1 MKTMKMALLAGAA
14 VAVSAAAAHA
24 DELSDMKAQ
33 IEALNA
39 RVASMEAAPSVP
51 AGYQLLAVSKGEALQ
66 VPGMM
71 GSDRDRVTNERATII
86 SVMPTADAPAGTT
99 ISWSGYVRAAVIYA
113 GEEADGTLKRS
124 ASAEEGTT
132 TGPYEVYDKASD
144 SGNADDDWDVKAP
157 GQLRVVA
164 TTDTA
169 VGEVGVELKM
179 RADFNG
185 TGNGDVYMKTA
196 WGYWAMTPELTF
208 GGGYTGSLGNI
219 GYGYDGACTCYY
231 TDNAD
236 LSFDPGDTT
245 QLRLSYASGPFS
257 MAVALED
264 SGKNNGF
271 GNDNGDGIG
280 VPGDDYANG
289 NNLGVAGEIKYSGDM
304 FSGEISGVYRT
315 VNDDDYTVDTGLEV
329 LGEKVFYDPDIEDLW
344 QVGAGLSFNL
354 GSMASLSLAAAM
366 GSGPFEEVD
375 SDGDIVEP
383 YPVQNDWW
391 GITGL
396 ASANL
401 SDTVHAELGLGYK
414 HREGDSHLGI
424 DTQGNEG
431 WKYSGFDYDTWGV
444 LAGMY
449 YTPVDQLTI
458 GLEGE
463 WYTSETSISRKSTA
477 EFVGDGT
484 QTVNGQW
491 AGEGLKDTLDVTTDN
506 WSVDLVSVWQF

>member
-39 RVASMEAAPSVP
+39 RVAAMETAPSVP
-51 AGYQLLAVSKGEALQ
+51 TGYQLLAISKGEALQ
-66 VPGMM
+66 VPGL
-71 GSDRDRVTNERATII
+71 DEQHRDRFTDGNRATII

-113 GEEADGTLKRS
+113 GDNGDATLKR
-124 ASAEEGTT
+124 AYNDGTGSVT
-132 TGPYEVYDKASD
+132 TSKFKAS
-144 SGNADDDWDVKAP
+144 SNSDDDWDVKAR

-185 TGNGDVYMKTA
+185 NGAGDVYMKTA

-208 GGGYTGSLGNI
+208 GGGYAGSLGNI

-264 SGKNNGF
+264 SGFNNGF
-271 GNDNGDGIG
+271 GNDNN
-280 VPGDDYANG
+280 YANG
-289 NNLGVAGEIKYSGDM
+289 QNLGVAGELKYSGDM
-304 FSGEISGVYRT
+304 FSGEISGVYRSI
-315 VNDDDYTVDTGLEV
+315 NNDDYTRTFTGPGGLAT
-329 LGEKVFYDPDIEDLW
+329 YDPGIDNLW
-344 QVGAGLSFNL
+344 QIGAGLGFNL
-354 GSMASLSLAAAM
+354 GDIASLSLAAAL
-366 GSGPFEEVD
+366 GSGPTQEVD
-375 SDGDIVEP
+375 SQGDIIAS

-391 GITGL
+391 GVTGL

-401 SDTVHAELGLGYK
+401 SDTVHAEVGLGYK
-414 HREGDSHLGI
+414 HREGDSHDGI
-424 DTQGNEG
+424 DADTGNTT
-431 WKYSGFDYDTWGV
+431 WRYSGFDYDTWGV
-444 LAGMY
+444 LAGVY

-463 WYTSETSISRKSTA
+463 WYTSETNVSRKGIEDGADVSN
-477 EFVGDGT
+477 VGRR
-484 QTVNGQW
+484 
-491 AGEGLKDTLDVTTDN
+491 DTLDVNTDN
-506 WSVDLVSVWQF
+506 WSVDLVSVWRF

>member
-1 MKTMKMALLAGAA
+1 MKTMKMALMAGAA
-14 VAVSAAAAHA
+14 IAVSAAAAHA

-39 RVASMEAAPSVP
+39 RVASMETAPSVP

-99 ISWSGYVRAAVIYA
+99 ISWSGYVNAAVIYA
-113 GEEADGTLKRS
+113 GNDDEWSAEIKDADGERVTRRTGS
-124 ASAEEGTT
+124 A
-132 TGPYEVYDKASD
+132 
-144 SGNADDDWDVKAP
+144 NADDDWDVKAR

-179 RADFNG
+179 RGDFA
-185 TGNGDVYMKTA
+185 GNGVADVYMKTA

-208 GGGYTGSLGNI
+208 GGGYAGSLGNI

-231 TDNAD
+231 TGNAD
-236 LSFDPGDTT
+236 VGFNPGDTT

-264 SGKNNGF
+264 SGIYG
-271 GNDNGDGIG
+271 GYVGDGSSS
-280 VPGDDYANG
+280 NG
-289 NNLGVAGEIKYSGDM
+289 NQLGVAGEIKYSGDM

-315 VNDDDYTVDTGLEV
+315 VDGDDYTGGSLDLVVGSAAFNSDVDG
-329 LGEKVFYDPDIEDLW
+329 LW
-344 QVGAGLSFNL
+344 QVGAGLGFNL
-354 GSMASLSLAAAM
+354 GDVASLSLAAAI
-366 GSGPFEEVD
+366 GSGPFTEVNNY
-375 SDGDIVEP
+375 SGEITTSL
-383 YPVQNDWW
+383 PVQNDWW
-391 GITGL
+391 GISGL

-401 SDTVHAELGLGYK
+401 SDAVHAEVGLGYK
-414 HREGDSHLGI
+414 QRQTDGRSFNVDGLDGADLKSSGI
-424 DTQGNEG
+424 DYT
-431 WKYSGFDYDTWGV
+431 TWAV
-444 LAGMY
+444 LGGIY

-463 WYTSETSISRKSTA
+463 WYTANYSTSTKVTEGFDEFSEGDKIS
-477 EFVGDGT
+477 
-484 QTVNGQW
+484 
-491 AGEGLKDTLDVTTDN
+491 LDYEEDN
-506 WSVDLVSVWQF
+506 WSVDLVSVWRF

>member
-24 DELSDMKAQ
+24 DELNDLKAQ
-33 IEALNA
+33 VEALNA
-39 RVASMEAAPSVP
+39 RVAAMETAPSVP
-51 AGYQLLAVSKGEALQ
+51 SGYQLLAVSKGEQMQ

-113 GEEADGTLKRS
+113 GAEADATLKRS
-124 ASAEEGTT
+124 YDTAVTEEGT
-132 TGPYEVYDKASD
+132 GYSVYSKFSA
-144 SGNADDDWDVKAP
+144 SGNSDDDWDVKAR

-169 VGEVGVELKM
+169 VGEVGVELKL
-179 RADFNG
+179 RGDFNG
-185 TGNGDVYMKTA
+185 LGTADVYMKTA

-208 GGGYTGSLGNI
+208 GGGYAGSLGNI

-236 LSFDPGDTT
+236 LGFDPGDTT

-264 SGKNNGF
+264 SGLNNGF
-271 GNDNGDGIG
+271 GNDNNY
-280 VPGDDYANG
+280 VNG
-289 NNLGVAGEIKYSGDM
+289 QNLGVAGEIKYSGDT
-304 FSGEISGVYRT
+304 FSGEISGVYRS
-315 VNDDDYTVDTGLEV
+315 VNDDDYTVGLV
-329 LGEKVFYDPDIEDLW
+329 DASGNAIVYDPSIDSLW
-344 QVGAGLSFNL
+344 QIGAGLGFNL
-354 GSMASLSLAAAM
+354 GDIASLSLAAAL
-366 GSGPFEEVD
+366 GSGPFEEVN
-375 SDGDIVEP
+375 SDGDLVAA

-391 GITGL
+391 GISGL

-401 SDTVHAELGLGYK
+401 SDSVHAEIGVGYK
-414 HREGDSHLGI
+414 HREGDSHKGL
-424 DTQGNEG
+424 DLAGNEG
-431 WKYSGFDYDTWGV
+431 WKYGGFDYNTWGV
-444 LAGMY
+444 LAGLY

-477 EFVGDGT
+477 AYESTESDPIA
-484 QTVNGQW
+484 W
-491 AGEGLKDTLDVTTDN
+491 EGEGLKDTLDVNTDN
-506 WSVDLVSVWQF
+506 WSVDLVSVWRF

>member
-14 VAVSAAAAHA
+14 VAVSAVAAHA

-39 RVASMEAAPSVP
+39 RVASMETAPSVP
-51 AGYQLLAVSKGEALQ
+51 AGYQLLAISKGEALQ

-113 GEEADGTLKRS
+113 GREADATLKRYSNGGVPAGEAAYSLVSKIS
-124 ASAEEGTT
+124 ASAN
-132 TGPYEVYDKASD
+132 S
-144 SGNADDDWDVKAP
+144 DDDWDVKAR

-179 RADFNG
+179 RADANG
-185 TGNGDVYMKTA
+185 TGSGTVYMKTA

-208 GGGYTGSLGNI
+208 GGGYAGSLGNI

-264 SGKNNGF
+264 SGVNNGF
-271 GNDNGDGIG
+271 GNDN
-280 VPGDDYANG
+280 DYVNG
-289 NNLGVAGEIKYSGDM
+289 QNLGVAGEIKYSGDA
-304 FSGEISGVYRT
+304 FSGEISGVYRS
-315 VNDDDYTVDTGLEV
+315 VNDDDYTVDTKLKLADGSTL
-329 LGEKVFYDPDIEDLW
+329 FYDPDIDALW
-344 QVGAGLSFNL
+344 QVGAGVGFNL
-354 GSMASLSLAAAM
+354 GSIASLSLAAAL

-375 SDGDIVEP
+375 SDGDIIAA

-391 GITGL
+391 GVTGL

-401 SDTVHAELGLGYK
+401 SDTIHTEVGLGYK

-424 DTQGNEG
+424 DTEGNEG
-431 WKYSGFDYDTWGV
+431 WNYSGFDYDTWGV
-444 LAGMY
+444 LAGVY

-463 WYTSETSISRKSTA
+463 WYTSETNLSRKSTA
-477 EFVGDGT
+477 AFEGNGDP
-484 QTVNGQW
+484 TVDGGW
-491 AGEGLKDTLDVTTDN
+491 AGEGLKDTLDVNTDN
-506 WSVDLVSVWQF
+506 WSVDLVSVWRF

>member
-1 MKTMKMALLAGAA
+1 MKTMKMALMAGAA
-14 VAVSAAAAHA
+14 IAVSAAVAHA

-39 RVASMEAAPSVP
+39 RVASMETAPSVP
-51 AGYQLLAVSKGEALQ
+51 SGYQLLAVSKGEALQ

-113 GEEADGTLKRS
+113 GREADATLKRYSNGGVPAGEAAYSLVSKIS
-124 ASAEEGTT
+124 ASAN
-132 TGPYEVYDKASD
+132 S
-144 SGNADDDWDVKAP
+144 DDDWDVKAR

-179 RADFNG
+179 RADANG
-185 TGNGDVYMKTA
+185 TGSGTVYMKTA

-208 GGGYTGSLGNI
+208 GGGYAGSLGNI

-264 SGKNNGF
+264 SGVNNGF
-271 GNDNGDGIG
+271 GNDN
-280 VPGDDYANG
+280 DYVNG
-289 NNLGVAGEIKYSGDM
+289 QNLGVAGEIKYSGDA
-304 FSGEISGVYRT
+304 FSGEISGVYRS
-315 VNDDDYTVDTGLEV
+315 VNNDDYTVAFGASSATAGI
-329 LGEKVFYDPDIEDLW
+329 YDPNIDALW
-344 QVGAGLSFNL
+344 QVGVGLGFNL
-354 GSMASLSLAAAM
+354 GDIASLSLAAAL

-375 SDGDIVEP
+375 SDGDIVAA

-401 SDTVHAELGLGYK
+401 SDAVHAEVGLGYK
-414 HREGDSHLGI
+414 HREGDSHTGY
-424 DTQGNEG
+424 DTFGDPT

-444 LAGMY
+444 LAGVY

-463 WYTSETSISRKSTA
+463 WYTSETSISRKGVDESI
-477 EFVGDGT
+477 
-484 QTVNGQW
+484 N
-491 AGEGLKDTLDVTTDN
+491 EGLKDTLDVNTDN
-506 WSVDLVSVWQF
+506 WSVDLVSVWRF

>member
-14 VAVSAAAAHA
+14 VAVSTAAAHA
-24 DELSDMKAQ
+24 DELADLKAQ
-33 IEALNA
+33 VETLNA
-39 RVASMEAAPSVP
+39 RVAAMETAPSVP
-51 AGYQLLAVSKGEALQ
+51 SGYQLLAVSKGEALQ

-71 GSDRDRVTNERATII
+71 GSDRDRVTNDRATII

-113 GEEADGTLKRS
+113 GQEADGTLKRS
-124 ASAEEGTT
+124 YDKAVTEEGT
-132 TGPYEVYDKASD
+132 GYSVYTKLAS
-144 SGNADDDWDVKAP
+144 SGNSDDDWDVKAR

-179 RADFNG
+179 RGDFNG
-185 TGNGDVYMKTA
+185 LGNATVYMKTA

-236 LSFDPGDTT
+236 LGFDPGDTS

-271 GNDNGDGIG
+271 GNDNGNGIG
-280 VPGDDYANG
+280 VPGDKYANG
-289 NNLGVAGEIKYSGDM
+289 NNLGVAGEIKYSGDA

-315 VNDDDYTVDTGLEV
+315 VNDDDYSVETDVEVD
-329 LGEKVFYDPDIEDLW
+329 GEKLFYDPDIDALW
-344 QVGAGLSFNL
+344 QVGAGLSFGL
-354 GSMASLSLAAAM
+354 GDIASLSLAAAM
-366 GSGPFEEVD
+366 GSGPFEEVN
-375 SDGDIVEP
+375 SDGDLVAA

-391 GITGL
+391 GISGL

-401 SDTVHAELGLGYK
+401 SDSVHAEIGLGYK
-414 HREGDSHLGI
+414 HREGDSHLGL
-424 DTQGNEG
+424 DNEGNEG

-463 WYTSETSISRKSTA
+463 WYTAETSISRKSTEAYQSNA
-477 EFVGDGT
+477 EKDKFD
-484 QTVNGQW
+484 W
-491 AGEGLKDTLDVTTDN
+491 DGEGLKDTLDVTTDN
-506 WSVDLVSVWQF
+506 WSVDLVSVWRF